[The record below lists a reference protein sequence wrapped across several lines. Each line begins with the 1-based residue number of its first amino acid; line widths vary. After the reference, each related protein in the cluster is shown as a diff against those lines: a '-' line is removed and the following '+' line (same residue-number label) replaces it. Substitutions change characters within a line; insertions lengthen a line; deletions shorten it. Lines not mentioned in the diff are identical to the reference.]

1 MKQAQIIINIVLLAV
16 AIMCFIASLLIIL
29 QYEAHIIPD
38 RSLALPF
45 GGAAIISILLM
56 FMVDELFKAIKI
68 WRNK

>member
-16 AIMCFIASLLIIL
+16 AIMCFLVSLLIIM

-45 GGAAIISILLM
+45 GGAAVISILLM
-56 FMVDELFKAIKI
+56 FMVDELIKI